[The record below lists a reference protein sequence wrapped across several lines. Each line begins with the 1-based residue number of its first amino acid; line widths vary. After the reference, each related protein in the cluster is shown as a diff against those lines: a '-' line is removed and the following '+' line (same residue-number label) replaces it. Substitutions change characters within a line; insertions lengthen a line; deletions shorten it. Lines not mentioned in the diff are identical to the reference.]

1 MCKYSDN
8 FFFTSNNIL
17 RVFSLSIYI
26 MSPPLH
32 PPFPSEF
39 YTKTNNFPT
48 IFLAQKKTYAYLC
61 SGLEM
66 MVVHSDRAAVIAQ
79 H

>member
-8 FFFTSNNIL
+8 FFFMSNNIL
-17 RVFSLSIYI
+17 RGFSLLIYII

-39 YTKTNNFPT
+39 YTKSNNFPPFSLRKKKLMR
-48 IFLAQKKTYAYLC
+48 IF
-61 SGLEM
+61 
-66 MVVHSDRAAVIAQ
+66 AAV
-79 H
+79 